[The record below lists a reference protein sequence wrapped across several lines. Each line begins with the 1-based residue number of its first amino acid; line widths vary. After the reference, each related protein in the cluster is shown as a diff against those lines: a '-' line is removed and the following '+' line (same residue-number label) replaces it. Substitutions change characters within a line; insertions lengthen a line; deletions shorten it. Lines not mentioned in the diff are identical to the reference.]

1 MDKVIAQLKA
11 IATRS
16 DSMDTAAA
24 ELSGKYP
31 RLSKGAARNVM
42 LDVQDFLDDKIDV
55 TQLSL
60 FLRQH
65 GF

>member
-1 MDKVIAQLKA
+1 MDKVIAQLKS
-11 IATRS
+11 IANRS
-16 DSMDTAAA
+16 DSIDTAAA
-24 ELSGKYP
+24 ELSGKHP

-60 FLRQH
+60 FLRQY